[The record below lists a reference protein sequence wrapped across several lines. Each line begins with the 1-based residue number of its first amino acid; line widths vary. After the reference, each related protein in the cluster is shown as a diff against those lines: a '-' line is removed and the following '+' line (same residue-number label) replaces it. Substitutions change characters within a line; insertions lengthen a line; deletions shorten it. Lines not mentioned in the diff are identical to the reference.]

1 MRIDEF
7 PGARKTMKSFT
18 LCAIVLISGLAAA
31 QDFPRYEVSGGYS
44 YGGSVQDFSLVNRLS
59 PKGWNGTFAANMK
72 RWMGVEFDAGGQYL
86 SESVVVAGA
95 PYLVNNG
102 FYSFL
107 AGPRLAFR
115 RDRVTPFVHGLVG
128 IHRSLDYAQATF
140 PAPGTVLVPYQ
151 NAFGTA
157 AGGGV
162 DIAITRRVSLRT
174 QADYLIT
181 RVGTGPTVGYE
192 NRFRALA
199 GIVFSFGST
208 DGYRSRNEP
217 SLAPTPDESSRS
229 YRSVRAVPMQPT
241 EPKKESHSKR
251 RRKSSEEADIAPEP
265 AGPMLTSP
273 TASNVAQVPRPAP
286 VQQTAAVQNQAV
298 VPGQIVRGE
307 TVVRPPSPSSQQGE
321 SLGEVARRY
330 RAQKKQSK
338 PE

>member
-1 MRIDEF
+1 
-7 PGARKTMKSFT
+7 MKSFT

-72 RWMGVEFDAGGQYL
+72 RWMGVEVDAGGQYL
-86 SESVVVAGA
+86 SESIMLGGI
-95 PYLVNNG
+95 PYTVNNG

-140 PAPGTVLVPYQ
+140 PTPGAVMVPYQ

-162 DIAITRRVSLRT
+162 DIAITRRVALRT

-181 RVGTGPTVGYE
+181 RVGSGPTVGYE

-208 DGYRSRNEP
+208 DGYRSRKEP
-217 SLAPTPDESSRS
+217 SIAPAPDESSRS

-241 EPKKESHSKR
+241 EEPRSKR
-251 RRKSSEEADIAPEP
+251 RRKSQEEVATESQP
-265 AGPMLTSP
+265 ATPILTSP
-273 TASNVAQVPRPAP
+273 TASSVAQVPRPAP
-286 VQQTAAVQNQAV
+286 VQQATAVQNQTV
-298 VPGQIVRGE
+298 VAGQVVRGE
-307 TVVRPPSPSSQQGE
+307 TVVRPPAPSSQQQE

>member
-1 MRIDEF
+1 MRIDES

-44 YGGSVQDFSLVNRLS
+44 YGGSVQDFSVVNRLS

-72 RWMGVEFDAGGQYL
+72 RWMGVEVDAGGQYL
-86 SESVVVAGA
+86 NESILLGGV
-95 PYLVNNG
+95 PYTVNNG

-128 IHRSLDYAQATF
+128 IHRSLDYSQATY
-140 PAPGTVLVPYQ
+140 PTAGGVLIPYQ

-162 DIAITRRVSLRT
+162 DIAITRRVALRT

-181 RVGTGPTVGYE
+181 RVGSGPVVGYE

-208 DGYRSRNEP
+208 DGYRSRKEP
-217 SLAPTPDESSRS
+217 SLAPVPDDSSRS

-241 EPKKESHSKR
+241 EPAKERHSKR
-251 RRKSSEEADIAPEP
+251 RRKSEEAALEPEP
-265 AGPMLTSP
+265 TGPMLTTP
-273 TASNVAQVPRPAP
+273 TASNTGRVPAP
-286 VQQTAAVQNQAV
+286 VQQAAAVQNQAV
-298 VPGQIVRGE
+298 APGQVVRGE
-307 TVVRPPSPSSQQGE
+307 AVVRPPSPSSQQEE
-321 SLGEVARRY
+321 SLGEIARRY